1 MMDAMER
8 SASIDTDSL
17 AILVDRFYAK
27 VRADAA
33 LGPIFN
39 AAVHDWDEHKRTLV
53 SFWSS
58 VALGTQSYRGSP
70 MSVHRAQPIRGEHF
84 DRWLALWRETVPE
97 VFDEAPAARM
107 IEYAERIGS
116 SLRMGLGLS
125 ERRGARPL
133 GIPIVNG

>member
-1 MMDAMER
+1 MASMER
-8 SASIDTDSL
+8 FAAIDEHSL
-17 AILVDRFYAK
+17 AVLVDRFYDR
-27 VRADAA
+27 VRADPA

-39 AAVHDWDEHKRTLV
+39 AAVRDWDEHKRTLV

-70 MSVHRAQPIRGEHF
+70 MSAHRAQPIRGEHF
-84 DRWLALWRETVPE
+84 DRWLMLWRETVGE
-97 VFDEAPAARM
+97 LFEEAPAARM
-107 IEYAERIGS
+107 TEYAERIGR

>member
-1 MMDAMER
+1 MGTMER
-8 SASIDTDSL
+8 SASIDERSL
-17 AILVDRFYAK
+17 ATVVDRFYDK
-27 VRADAA
+27 VRADPA

-39 AAVHDWDEHKRTLV
+39 DAVHDWDEHKRTLV

-84 DRWLALWRETVPE
+84 ERWLELWRETVRE
-97 VFDEAPAARM
+97 LFEEAPAVRM
-107 IEYAERIGS
+107 IGYAERIGS

-133 GIPIVNG
+133 GIPIVNQ

>member
-1 MMDAMER
+1 MDAMER
-8 SASIDTDSL
+8 YASIDESSL
-17 AILVDRFYAK
+17 AVLVDCFYDQ
-27 VRADAA
+27 VRIDPA

-39 AAVHDWDEHKRTLV
+39 TAVHDWDEHKRTLV

-70 MSVHRAQPIRGEHF
+70 MSVHRQQPIRGEHF
-84 DRWLALWRETVPE
+84 DRWLELWRAAVRELFE
-97 VFDEAPAARM
+97 EAPAARM
-107 IEYAERIGS
+107 IGYAERIGS

>member
-1 MMDAMER
+1 MGGMER
-8 SASIDTDSL
+8 SASIDEAGL

-27 VRADAA
+27 VRADPA
-33 LGPIFN
+33 LGPVFN
-39 AAVHDWDEHKRTLV
+39 AAVHDWAEHQRTLV

-70 MSVHRAQPIRGEHF
+70 MSVHRQHSIRGEHF
-84 DRWLALWRETVPE
+84 DRWLELWRETVRD
-97 VFDEAPAARM
+97 VFEEAPAARM
-107 IEYAERIGS
+107 IDYAQRIGS

>member
-1 MMDAMER
+1 MAGMAR
-8 SASIDTDSL
+8 SPTIDETGL
-17 AILVDRFYAK
+17 AVLVDRFYDK
-27 VRADAA
+27 VRADPM
-33 LGPIFN
+33 LGPVFD
-39 AAVHDWDEHKRTLV
+39 ATVHDWDKHKRTLV

-58 VALGTQSYRGSP
+58 VALGTQRYRGSP
-70 MSVHRAQPIRGEHF
+70 MSAHRRQPIRAEHF
-84 DRWLALWRETVPE
+84 DRWLALWRETMPE

-107 IEYAERIGS
+107 VEYAERIGN